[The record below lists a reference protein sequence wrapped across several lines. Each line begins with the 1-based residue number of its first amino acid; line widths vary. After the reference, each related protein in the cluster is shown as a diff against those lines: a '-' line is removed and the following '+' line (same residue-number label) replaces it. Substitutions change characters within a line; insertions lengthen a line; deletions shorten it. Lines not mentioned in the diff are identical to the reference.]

1 MKTKLKNIQQG
12 FTIIEVLIVLAI
24 AGLIMAIVFF
34 AVPQLQRNSRDNQRH
49 STANRVSAEL
59 TTYSGNNQGTY
70 PFAGTISNTLPGT
83 PCTTLTTNPFGC
95 NDWYT
100 RYIGG
105 TPPKVNT
112 NDPSSSGPTTFN
124 LFFPSGGGS
133 TLPTG
138 ATWQLGRAFI
148 AVGSS
153 CQGENGYTQ
162 ATGIAASSRKF
173 AILMPLD
180 RQDTWYCV
188 DNG

>member
-1 MKTKLKNIQQG
+1 METKLHKTQKG

-34 AVPQLQRNSRDNQRH
+34 AVPQLQRNSRDNQRQ
-49 STANRVSAEL
+49 SVANRVSAEL

-70 PFAGTISNTLPGT
+70 PFAGSISTTLPGT

-95 NDWYT
+95 NDWLS
-100 RYIGG
+100 RYITG
-105 TPPKVNT
+105 KVNT
-112 NDPSSSGPTTFN
+112 NDPSSSGPMTFN
-124 LFFPSGGGS
+124 LFFPSGSPGS
-133 TLPTG
+133 VS
-138 ATWQLGRAFI
+138 AANWQLGRALI

-162 ATGIAASSRKF
+162 ATGSASSSRKF

-180 RQDTWYCV
+180 RNDTWYCV